1 MNAIVLITTPTYNEA
16 ENLTQR
22 LLKQKLAACIN
33 LLPVTSHYWWKSKIE
48 KTEETLMI
56 VKTQP
61 RLIKQIVK
69 LVQKHHSYEVPEI
82 IALPIIQG
90 NPKYLAWITETT
102 KPAGKKNG

>member
-1 MNAIVLITTPTYNEA
+1 MNAIVLITTPTQTQA
-16 ENLTQR
+16 EDLTQR
-22 LLKQKLAACIN
+22 LLKQKLAACVN
-33 LLPVTSHYWWKSKIE
+33 LLPVTSHYWWKQKIE

-56 VKTQP
+56 VKTRR

-90 NPKYLAWITETT
+90 NPKYLTWITETT